1 MYNFLFPCLLL
12 FDSRNIYAYK
22 TLVFFLF
29 FVCVVAFTV
38 AFAIEVAS
46 VIVDIVIVAV
56 DVVDVV
62 VVVFVVVVLAVV
74 GVTVASSVDEPK
86 PFRFLFIIHIGYNFE
101 NNLILKLSLKKT
113 LKRGKHICFHETNLV
128 FMCPYQQNSFEHLLI
143 TSNVRCSTTE
153 LINRTNM
160 CGHLVLHSYIGTV
173 CAE

>member
-1 MYNFLFPCLLL
+1 MLL

-22 TLVFFLF
+22 TFVFFLF

-101 NNLILKLSLKKT
+101 NNLILKLSFKKLLKKEN
-113 LKRGKHICFHETNLV
+113 IFV
-128 FMCPYQQNSFEHLLI
+128 FMKQIWSSCVLTNK
-143 TSNVRCSTTE
+143 TASNISS
-153 LINRTNM
+153 
-160 CGHLVLHSYIGTV
+160 LHRMSD
-173 CAE
+173 ALPLS